1 MQSIFTLTGSLI
13 FISMIICLIFV
24 KEEFKPS
31 NSKATS
37 FKETWNGL
45 SNPFLVFSIFITT
58 FIIQVALYSIEPIIT
73 IYVLQLMKD
82 TTRAILISGIVFSAS
97 GVSSVLVSKKLGNLS
112 NKVGAHKVI
121 LLCLIGAAVIFIPQ
135 AFVTS
140 PWQLMGLRFL
150 LGFAVAGLTP
160 ATSILLKKNVSN
172 EATGTIFGFNT
183 SANFIGISAGSF
195 LGGQVS
201 AMFGIKY
208 IFFITSILLI
218 INSIWMY
225 KFTGLFSK
233 NIKLQE
239 Q

>member
-1 MQSIFTLTGSLI
+1 M
-13 FISMIICLIFV
+13 
-24 KEEFKPS
+24 
-31 NSKATS
+31 
-37 FKETWNGL
+37 
-45 SNPFLVFSIFITT
+45 
-58 FIIQVALYSIEPIIT
+58 
-73 IYVLQLMKD
+73 
-82 TTRAILISGIVFSAS
+82 
-97 GVSSVLVSKKLGNLS
+97 
-112 NKVGAHKVI
+112 
-121 LLCLIGAAVIFIPQ
+121 
-135 AFVTS
+135 
-140 PWQLMGLRFL
+140 FL
-150 LGFAVAGLTP
+150 LGFAVVGLTP
-160 ATSILLKKNVSN
+160 ATNILLKKNVSN